1 MTAMIY
7 YCDFPGPNT
16 KKHPNTCERSELL
29 TLVEKSG
36 KPLIH
41 QGWAIAC
48 GQPFEEKISFE
59 TFKNQYVESYYCM
72 VIEVE
77 ELEDKILVESS
88 RID

>member
-1 MTAMIY
+1 MIY
-7 YCDFPGPNT
+7 YCDFPGNT
-16 KKHPNTCERSELL
+16 KKCPNTCERSELL

-36 KPLIH
+36 KPLVH

-77 ELEDKILVESS
+77 ELDDKILVESS

>member
-1 MTAMIY
+1 MIY
-7 YCDFPGPNT
+7 YCDFPSRN
-16 KKHPNTCERSELL
+16 KKCLNTCERSELL

-48 GQPFEEKISFE
+48 GQPFEERISLE
-59 TFKNQYVESYYCM
+59 TFKNQYVESYYHI

-77 ELEDKILVESS
+77 ELKDKILVESS

>member
-1 MTAMIY
+1 MTTMIY
-7 YCDFPGPNT
+7 YCDFPGNA
-16 KKHPNTCERSELL
+16 KKYPNTCERSELL

-48 GQPFEEKISFE
+48 RQSFEEKISFE

-77 ELEDKILVESS
+77 ELEDKILVEIS